1 MKQLTIMF
9 VFILILAVPM
19 AAQACT
25 TTSVPTLQLYG
36 DNMVY
41 DDITKTWVTCDN
53 PMRLHVIGAD
63 SPDKIKYIDAV
74 TLYVSVPEDT
84 YTPTGTI
91 TIEGLPSGGSPDPV
105 DSFSKVLGAGGEA
118 ASYGTPNWPNSS
130 YQFPQHDIFPTYYW
144 SFLLPDL
151 LVNTAGETVTDH
163 RPGGDVGTDRGDI
176 QYYSISYSGFDKVH
190 FDLAGIAKSRCKSW
204 YVKASCYRDAE
215 GWDCNGGSVIPEPAS
230 LLLLGSGLIGLGLR
244 RKRRRA
250 C

>member
-19 AAQACT
+19 VAQA
-25 TTSVPTLQLYG
+25 VPTLQLYA
-36 DNMVY
+36 DNAVY
-41 DDITKTWVTCDN
+41 DNSTETWTTTDN
-53 PMRLHVIGAD
+53 PMKLHVIGAD
-63 SPDKIKYIDAV
+63 SPDKVKYIDAV
-74 TLYVSVPEDT
+74 TLHVSVPEAS

-91 TIEGLPSGGSPDPV
+91 TIDGLPSGGGSPNV

-118 ASYGTPNWPNSS
+118 VSYGTPTWPYSS
-130 YQFPQHDIFPTYYW
+130 STFPPHGIFPTYYW

-163 RPGGDVGTDRGDI
+163 TPGGGGGTDRGDI
-176 QYYSISYSGFDKVH
+176 QYYSVSYSGFDRVH
-190 FDLAGIAKSRCKSW
+190 FDLAGIAKSSCKCW
-204 YVKASCYRDAE
+204 YVKAPFSHDAE
-215 GWDCNGGSVIPEPAS
+215 GYGNGGDSVIPEPAS

-244 RKRRRA
+244 RKRKRRRV